1 MRTKFPVVTVFA
13 LLSFASLA
21 HARPATGQASQSPD
35 PTAMGSASP
44 AASPSIPPGQIPNK
58 EQLAKLF
65 EVMRLRDQMQ
75 GLMNTIPA
83 MVKAQ
88 VQSQMGDIMAK
99 LAPGAQL
106 TDDQQAQL
114 AALITKYVD
123 KATNVY
129 TIDTMISDMT
139 TVYQHHLSKAD
150 VDAMIAFYAS
160 PAGQHLLNAQ
170 PAIMKEY
177 TPIVMQR
184 QRQATDQ
191 LTEEMQKDLEAFTK
205 SITPPSP
212 VPAPK

>member
-1 MRTKFPVVTVFA
+1 MSTKFPVITVFA
-13 LLSFASLA
+13 LLSFVSLA
-21 HARPATGQASQSPD
+21 HALPAAGQQSQSPD

-44 AASPSIPPGQIPNK
+44 AAAPSIPPGQIPSK

-129 TIDTMISDMT
+129 TIDSMISDMT
-139 TVYQHHLSKAD
+139 TVYQHHLSKTD

-160 PAGQHLLNAQ
+160 PAGQHLLDAQ

-191 LTEEMQKDLEAFTK
+191 LTEEMQKDLENFTK
-205 SITPPSP
+205 SISPPAGTPS
-212 VPAPK
+212 AK

>member
-21 HARPATGQASQSPD
+21 HARPATSQASQSPD

-44 AASPSIPPGQIPNK
+44 AASPSIPPGQIPSK

>member
-44 AASPSIPPGQIPNK
+44 AASPSIPPGQIPSK